1 MGDAAVSARGVTKI
15 YRRGQEQIKAL
26 RGVDLEVEPGSFVAI
41 LGPSG
46 GGKSTLL
53 HLLGAIDLASGGELV
68 VCGVALHDTTERDRT
83 RFRREKIGFI
93 FQSYNLMPALS
104 ALDNVALPL
113 LAQGQSW
120 KSARRQAGQTLESTG
135 LGHRLRHT
143 PGQLSGGEQQRVAI
157 ARALVGRPGLV
168 LADEPTGDLDSDNT
182 VQITALLVDLNRQ
195 YGITLVVATHNQAV
209 AQPADC
215 MYSLRDGMLYPDG
228 NRSSTGAA

>member
-1 MGDAAVSARGVTKI
+1 MGDAVVSARGVTKI
-15 YRRGQEQIKAL
+15 YRRGQEQITAL

-53 HLLGAIDLASGGELV
+53 HLLGAIDLANAGELF
-68 VCGVALHDTTERDRT
+68 VCGVALHNTNERDRT

-93 FQSYNLMPALS
+93 FQFYNLMPALN

-120 KSARRQAGQTLESTG
+120 KSARRQAGQTLESIG

-182 VQITALLVDLNRQ
+182 GQITALLVDLNHR
-195 YGITLVVATHNQAV
+195 YGITLVVATHNLAV
-209 AQPADC
+209 AQAADC
-215 MYSLRDGMLYPDG
+215 VYSLRDGLLYPDG
-228 NRSSTGAA
+228 NHSSGGTA